1 LRLPRRSRRLPKPLT
16 SDRISARAP
25 LGAAVVGF
33 GVGEQHARVYVDH
46 PLCALRQIY
55 DIDPDAVYR
64 AHATFESAT
73 IAASFDDLL
82 SDPTVDIISIASYD
96 DAHFGQVLAALESRR
111 HVFVE
116 KPLCRSLDELQRVKI
131 AWRKSA
137 RQLAANLVLR
147 GAPLYQWLRSA
158 IAAGELGEIFAI
170 DGDYLYGRLG
180 KVTGGWRKDVI
191 DYSVIQGGGI
201 HLVDLMLWLTGQRPA
216 SVTAAG
222 GAIAARG
229 TAFRYNDFVAATYR
243 FESGLVGRITA
254 NFGCVH
260 PHQHVLRVF
269 GTRATFIH
277 DDRGA
282 RLQGSRE
289 PSAPWRPLDLS
300 PLPPSKGVLIPR
312 FVQSIVGDCDGAAE
326 TQHEFDLMSACLAAD
341 RAVASGGAEKVPYV

>member
-1 LRLPRRSRRLPKPLT
+1 MQA
-16 SDRISARAP
+16 ARGESLAAFGGATP
-25 LGAAVVGF
+25 DVHHQLLGAATVGL
-33 GVGEQHARVYVDH
+33 GVGEQHARTLVATGA
-46 PLCALRQIY
+46 CALRWVY
-55 DIDPDAVYR
+55 DLDAAKSQR
-64 AHATFESAT
+64 LAGELGAK
-73 IAASFDDLL
+73 AADDYDEILNDRL
-82 SDPTVDIISIASYD
+82 VRLITLASYD
-96 DAHFGQVLAALESRR
+96 DAHCEQAIAALAAGK

-116 KPLCRSLDELQRVKI
+116 KPLCRSLDELERVKV
-131 AWRKSA
+131 AWRESA
-137 RQLAANLVLR
+137 RHLAANLVLR

-170 DGDYLYGRLG
+170 DGDYLYGRLE
-180 KVTGGWRKDVI
+180 KITGGWRKDVV

-201 HLVDLMLWLTGQRPA
+201 HMVDLMLWLTGQRPA

-229 TAFRYNDFVAATYR
+229 TAFRYNDFVGATYR

-282 RLQGSRE
+282 RLQESRE
-289 PSAPWRPLDLS
+289 PSAPSRPLDLS
-300 PLPPSKGVLIPR
+300 PLPPSKGALIPR
-312 FVQSIVGDCDGAAE
+312 FVQSIVGGCDGAAE